1 MPITGTQAAPKK
13 ITKDELG
20 NVAGMAATSTASGGK
35 FDKKLAGEKPPKHQ
49 GKYRKV
55 NQISLLIC
63 SYAMVYFLFLVK
75 SSDAF
80 FCVCMQFLPVVE
92 GTGIGSQERE
102 QTEKVLNRLI
112 AKNSHDILN
121 INKV

>member
-1 MPITGTQAAPKK
+1 
-13 ITKDELG
+13 
-20 NVAGMAATSTASGGK
+20 
-35 FDKKLAGEKPPKHQ
+35 
-49 GKYRKV
+49 
-55 NQISLLIC
+55 
-63 SYAMVYFLFLVK
+63 MVYFLFLVK